1 VGMLVDLDLA
11 KELNSGLSGARHR
24 TGTMEFMA
32 IEVLLG
38 TARSYHHGLNS
49 LFYALLWMIIKHG
62 GKYLVNGGIPVMQ
75 DRRWNQ
81 DEPNSNLV
89 YRITI
94 SMIMSFSFIH
104 SQDSFLRGIQFFTA

>member
-24 TGTMEFMA
+24 TGTMEVMA

-75 DRRWNQ
+75 NRRWNQ